1 MSRSFS
7 SLLCALT
14 FLSAASA
21 LADKP
26 PVYAL
31 TGGRVVT
38 VSGSVQDGATVV
50 LRDGVIEAVGP
61 GVKVPP
67 EARVIDAKGLTI
79 TPGLID
85 AFGGVGLP
93 APTPAR
99 GGGGGGPAPA
109 APRDNPLAPQSMVLD
124 KIRPG
129 DALKARDSGFTTAL
143 VVPAAGVLPG
153 RSVLLS
159 LAGET
164 AEQMAWRQPAAL
176 HLHMSTLVRQY
187 PGSLMGTVAYARQA
201 LYDARRYREL
211 WAAYE
216 KSPAGKK
223 RPVYDPALAAWD
235 DVIAGR
241 IPLIVTA
248 TRANDLRRALALGD
262 EFKVK
267 VVAAGAGQA
276 APLADLVKSRK
287 LPLLVSVNFDP
298 PKAGGFFGGNDDDE
312 KARWEIAEAERA
324 PAALHQAGVPFA
336 LVSGHA
342 PNALA
347 GVRKAIERGL
357 PREAALRALTLS
369 AAEALGIAD
378 RTGSLDAGKAANVT
392 VWSGEP
398 LTKDARVRMVFVDG
412 TLYEPDPPAPGKG
425 EDGKKDDQAAD
436 KPDAKVAVAPWQ
448 PPPVPARDASF
459 AIMGATLLTAGPQGT
474 IEKGTILVKDGKIAA
489 IGANVELPSGL
500 PVVNATGQFVTPG
513 LIDAHS
519 HTAIEGSVNECTDSV
534 TAEVRIAD
542 VIDDHSIDIYRELAG
557 GVTAINV
564 LHGSCNAIGGQNAVL
579 KMRWGKAPAELVFKE
594 APRGIKFA
602 LGENPKR
609 ANFSVP
615 GQKRYPGTRMG
626 VEIVIRKAFED
637 AKAYRR
643 EWEEYDKRL
652 KAAGPKGEK
661 PVAPPQG
668 PAAGDAARR
677 AGRQGAGARAL
688 LPVGRDPDADQG
700 GRGHGLQD
708 PHLPARAGGL
718 QGGGRDREARR
729 GRLHLLRLVD
739 VQDGGARRHPVQRG
753 GDGHEGGRGV
763 AELRLGRAGAA
774 ALLGGREGR
783 EVRRRQRGGGA
794 QDGHRQPGLA
804 ARDRQVRGHAR
815 GGQGRGHRDL
825 QRPPVLARRAGG
837 DDARGGSRG
846 VRSRARP
853 GRTAGRSGGG
863 EPVKGAAILLSL
875 LAATGAANAQEK
887 SLVIQNARVVTVEG
901 PTLERGTVVVT
912 GGRIAAVGAD
922 VTAPAGAAVID
933 AAGRTLYPG
942 LVDGLT
948 TLGLTEI
955 GSVAGSV
962 DTNEVGDVNPH
973 AKAWVAVHPHSELLP
988 VARANGLTTA
998 LAAPAGGL
1006 LSGQSALIRL
1016 AGDTPEA
1023 LVLKAPA
1030 AMHAVYPS
1038 GQPPFDISRL
1048 LDEPELKTLD
1058 ERLKEKRKNQEKELR
1073 RLGDLLEEA
1082 KAYGAGVLA
1091 AKGAPVVPDL
1101 PMQALAPVARG
1112 ELPLVMRADDEEDIR
1127 GSVAFASGHG

>member
-21 LADKP
+21 FADKP

-38 VSGSVQDGATVV
+38 VSGGVQDGATVV
-50 LRDGVIEAVGP
+50 LRDGVIEAVGA

-93 APTPAR
+93 APMPAR
-99 GGGGGGPAPA
+99 GGGGGAPATA

-216 KSPAGKK
+216 KAPAGKK

-298 PKAGGFFGGNDDDE
+298 PKAGGFFGGDDDE
-312 KARWEIAEAERA
+312 KERWEISEAERA

-412 TLYEPDPPAPGKG
+412 TLYEPEPPAPGKG

-542 VIDDHSIDIYRELAG
+542 VIDDHSVDIYRELAG

-609 ANFSVP
+609 SNFSVP

-661 PVAPPQG
+661 PVAPRKDLRLETLLDVLDGKVLVHAHCYRSDEILMLIKVAEDMGFKIRTFQHVLEG
-668 PAAGDAARR
+668 YKVAAEIAKHGAGGSTFSDWWTYKMEAHDAIPYNAAVMASKGVVVSLNSDSDELARR
-677 AGRQGAGARAL
+677 LYWEAAKVVKYGGVSEAEAL
-688 LPVGRDPDADQG
+688 KMVTANPAWQLGIDKYVGTLEVGKDADIAIFSAHPFSPDARVEMTLVEGTVVFD
-700 GRGHGLQD
+700 R
-708 PHLPARAGGL
+708 AR
-718 QGGGRDREARR
+718 D
-729 GRLHLLRLVD
+729 
-739 VQDGGARRHPVQRG
+739 
-753 GDGHEGGRGV
+753 
-763 AELRLGRAGAA
+763 
-774 ALLGGREGR
+774 
-783 EVRRRQRGGGA
+783 
-794 QDGHRQPGLA
+794 LA
-804 ARDRQVRGHAR
+804 AR
-815 GGQGRGHRDL
+815 
-825 QRPPVLARRAGG
+825 P
-837 DDARGGSRG
+837 
-846 VRSRARP
+846 
-853 GRTAGRSGGG
+853 
-863 EPVKGAAILLSL
+863 
-875 LAATGAANAQEK
+875 
-887 SLVIQNARVVTVEG
+887 
-901 PTLERGTVVVT
+901 
-912 GGRIAAVGAD
+912 
-922 VTAPAGAAVID
+922 
-933 AAGRTLYPG
+933 
-942 LVDGLT
+942 
-948 TLGLTEI
+948 
-955 GSVAGSV
+955 
-962 DTNEVGDVNPH
+962 
-973 AKAWVAVHPHSELLP
+973 
-988 VARANGLTTA
+988 
-998 LAAPAGGL
+998 AAPAG
-1006 LSGQSALIRL
+1006 
-1016 AGDTPEA
+1016 
-1023 LVLKAPA
+1023 V
-1030 AMHAVYPS
+1030 
-1038 GQPPFDISRL
+1038 
-1048 LDEPELKTLD
+1048 
-1058 ERLKEKRKNQEKELR
+1058 NQ
-1073 RLGDLLEEA
+1073 
-1082 KAYGAGVLA
+1082 
-1091 AKGAPVVPDL
+1091 
-1101 PMQALAPVARG
+1101 
-1112 ELPLVMRADDEEDIR
+1112 
-1127 GSVAFASGHG
+1127 